1 MNKYIIKDEADR
13 RQMCAI
19 LAVNGYTVAVQTVKV
34 EKTNRKAVVVFD
46 EEDCSQLQKN
56 KF

>member
-19 LAVNGYTVAVQTVKV
+19 LAANGYTVAVQTIKV

-46 EEDCSQLQKN
+46 EENCSQLQKN
-56 KF
+56 NF

>member
-19 LAVNGYTVAVQTVKV
+19 LAANGYTVAVQTVKV
-34 EKTNRKAVVVFD
+34 EKTNRKAVVVLD